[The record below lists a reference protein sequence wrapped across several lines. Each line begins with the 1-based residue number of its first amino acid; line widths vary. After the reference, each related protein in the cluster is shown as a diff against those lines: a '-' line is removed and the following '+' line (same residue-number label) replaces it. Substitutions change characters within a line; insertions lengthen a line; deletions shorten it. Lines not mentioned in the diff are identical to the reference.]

1 MLSASPVDDISI
13 ANPCPASW
21 DRMTG
26 DDRVRYCGLCRLNV
40 YNLSSMTR
48 DEADALIRQ
57 KEGRLCVRFYRRADG
72 TVLTRA
78 CPQAL
83 TKLRRTFDRFAA
95 RLAALALLLL
105 GILVTAPT
113 PQRQRDT
120 TPLRE
125 IEPIK
130 TVIDW
135 FSPAPRR
142 VMGAPVPSTPV
153 CQGKPAFKN

>member
-1 MLSASPVDDISI
+1 MLSASPLDDISI
-13 ANPCPASW
+13 ANPCEASW
-21 DRMTG
+21 EQMRG
-26 DDRVRYCGLCRLNV
+26 DDRVRYCGACRLNV
-40 YNLSSMTR
+40 YNLSSMSW

-57 KEGRLCVRFYRRADG
+57 KEGLLCVRLYRRADG
-72 TVLTRA
+72 TVLTRD
-78 CPQAL
+78 CPGPSTRLVQ
-83 TKLRRTFDRFAA
+83 TFDRFAA

-105 GILVTAPT
+105 GILVTAPG

-135 FSPAPRR
+135 FSPEPRR
-142 VMGAPVPSTPV
+142 AVGTPPPSTRV
-153 CQGKPAFKN
+153 CQGKPAF